1 MVAPAMLRV
10 SWFLIV
16 FSITTHIL
24 VARILAE
31 LIRRLRNVV
40 MSRVMC
46 YRLIVV
52 CCSKIIGKYQN
63 SHGPFAIT
71 ELNYWSELVCMLE
84 WFRCV

>member
-10 SWFLIV
+10 SWFLIA
-16 FSITTHIL
+16 FSITTRIL
-24 VARILAE
+24 VARI

-63 SHGPFAIT
+63 SHGSFAIT